1 MTELMSGMPLN
12 TFDDCSKIN
21 DTVILHNLYLRKR
34 VTGAGK
40 GYDINMSLTT
50 IIVNP
55 TIFWLVVFVAC
66 IVIEIISMGLT
77 TIWFAGGA
85 LVSAV
90 AAALSAPVWLQI
102 VLFFGVSL
110 ILIYFT
116 RPIAVK
122 YFNKDRVKTNAES
135 LVGQQAIVISEINN
149 LQGIGRVLVNGQEW
163 SARNVDDSAQLAV
176 GSVVIVR
183 AISGVKLM
191 VEEKVIS

>member
-1 MTELMSGMPLN
+1 MN
-12 TFDDCSKIN
+12 TFVKCSKIN
-21 DTVILHNLYLRKR
+21 NTGSITQFVPKIR

-50 IIVNP
+50 MIMNP
-55 TIFWLVVFVAC
+55 TIFWLVVFVVC
-66 IVIEIISMGLT
+66 IVAEIVSMGLT

-85 LVSAV
+85 LVAAV
-90 AAALSAPVWLQI
+90 AAALSAPIWIQI
-102 VLFFGVSL
+102 VLFFGASL
-110 ILIYFT
+110 VLLYFT

-149 LQGIGRVLVNGQEW
+149 IQGIGQVMVNGQEW
-163 SARNVDDSAQLAV
+163 SARNVDEGKQLAV

-191 VEEKVIS
+191 VEEKEVS